1 MTPEFAAT
9 VQLLIIQTAP
19 YLIAAV
25 VAYLLK
31 AGLEAWAQFKTQ
43 QPDAAAALENAAQMG
58 VKAAEQTGL
67 KEQWEKAGQA
77 KYDLAFQFAQGL
89 LEKQGL
95 KLDGKLIG
103 GAIEAAVLDLFPK
116 PPAA

>member
-1 MTPEFAAT
+1 MSPEFAAT
-9 VQLLIIQTAP
+9 VQLLIVQTAP
-19 YLIAAV
+19 YLIAGF

-31 AGLEAWAQFKTQ
+31 AGLEAWTKFKAD
-43 QPDAAAALENAAQMG
+43 QPNAAYSLEHAAEMA

-67 KEQWEKAGQA
+67 KNKWVNEGQA
-77 KYDLAFQFAQGL
+77 KYDLAFQLAQSL

>member
-9 VQLLIIQTAP
+9 VQLLIVQTAP
-19 YLIAAV
+19 YLVAAL

-31 AGLEAWAQFKTQ
+31 AGLEAWNDFKAR
-43 QPDAAAALENAAQMG
+43 QPDAAAALENAAMMG

-67 KEQWEKAGQA
+67 KNQWEQAGQA
-77 KYDLAFQFAQGL
+77 KYDLAFQLAQGL

-116 PPAA
+116 TPAA